1 MLQIH
6 EPHFLL
12 DTGTCT
18 AVPGSTLVQPVLE
31 FWKRTYSTNGGQVNK
46 TLLYICKQFKNLL

>member
-31 FWKRTYSTNGGQVNK
+31 FWKRTYQ
-46 TLLYICKQFKNLL
+46 QMEDR